1 MYIQKTKIREEMT
14 GNAGFSLIELMIAI
28 AVFSI
33 GILAVASLQVSA
45 IAGNSKGR
53 KISDELVIAESQ
65 LEFLMAQP
73 YATSP
78 VLNPDNA
85 PYQAVAGAY
94 TMVWNVTNFDLN
106 GDGTIDSI
114 DDLDGDGIPDAR
126 QIDLTVTH
134 TGNANRTTTLQH
146 IIPQL

>member
-1 MYIQKTKIREEMT
+1 MCSQETKIREKMT

-45 IAGNSKGR
+45 ISGNAKGR
-53 KISDELVIAESQ
+53 MISEELAIAESQ

-94 TMVWNVTNFDLN
+94 TMVWDVIAIDLS
-106 GDGTIDSI
+106 GDGVN
-114 DDLDGDGIPDAR
+114 DAR
-126 QIDLTVTH
+126 RVQLTVSCN
-134 TGNANRTTTLQH
+134 GRNSRSATLQH
-146 IIPQL
+146 IITPSL